1 MAKAKESYEEWKNR
15 KEQEGTLPASTTQRS
30 ATSAGSSY
38 KPKESY
44 EEWKARKEGKTSSN
58 NLITSFLTD
67 SRAYLSS
74 AQKEYDS
81 LNYQTGKSTYV
92 KRMTDAERLKARGRQ
107 IQQYIDRSGN
117 SSEYADLKKY
127 LEEFEKSADNV
138 LDAFRSSADFYG
150 QFDSEEKYNEYAAY
164 QKDREEKSVFDL
176 DAGQKEIAAMEQEL
190 AELKRQK
197 STDDSVKSMQNLYS
211 GSTYAAAQGD
221 IKSDRDLKIREMEQQ
236 ISSKKQYLNDAKRIQ
251 DGATLAS
258 VSGNDDFDAYK
269 GYVSTKNDSVRG
281 QFGMGY
287 DDLTYEYINGED
299 NGMRQSI
306 INKVVSYDADTE
318 KFFSYD
324 HMTPVQ
330 IAIYNYHYAKDGKE
344 AAEKYLNSIQET
356 LNDKAATERF
366 EKMKDRTALELVF
379 GLEAGLDQFQSG
391 VKNLFNTKD
400 DYIPQTAKQMASGL
414 VREDLADAGPKLPS
428 WMGGASLGQVGYDA
442 ITTTANM
449 APSILASTVIGTLF
463 PGTIA
468 IGAQKT
474 TAGAIAG
481 SALMGGSAAGNAYQ
495 EALNEG
501 YDKNQ
506 ARGYGLLV
514 GASETVMENV
524 LGGISAVGGNALGKY
539 MTQNVGAAD
548 TALKMIGKRLGA
560 SGLSEFTEEYL
571 QEVLTP
577 VFQNI
582 MLDTNN
588 EVKLFSAEALYS
600 GILGALTAGIME
612 GPTAISGEVR
622 TNRIGKQL
630 KAAGVSA
637 QRLADIGKTFA
648 ADTVA
653 YQLAGKVDENTNA
666 YTMGRLFNE
675 IGATLTE
682 QNVSDITEA
691 LVAKG
696 WDRGVAA
703 KNAKVMA
710 AVVDGEK
717 LSDKEVAII
726 EANDSLAEAMRTTI
740 VDPNATWF
748 QRNKGYNDIAM
759 TLAQKMTVP
768 KSAKTKQ
775 SLPGQENADVTDKV
789 DTQEENGAESEYEV
803 SAKGKTIL
811 KSTGKTVSIKEVADI
826 NDGKMMLRLED
837 GSTVDAGE
845 VSYASQDEALVYET
859 VAQMGASVKAANIL
873 VNGFKAA
880 QGDGLS
886 ASVYAH
892 GIDEAFQYG
901 KLGIPIR
908 ELARST
914 FASKLNVGQ
923 QEYVYRQGQR
933 VAGKQVAKDQATV
946 SQKGNAATTEKTSI
960 IGKVHFDRNGR
971 TFDSVRE
978 VSLTTME
985 QLSKTLGVEF
995 YVFESY
1001 MNENGERVYKDADGN
1016 EVSAPNGYYD
1026 PKDGSIHIDLNAGN
1040 GGKGTMLFTIAHELT
1055 HFIKQW
1061 SPAKFKVLANFLVKH
1076 YGEKGVSVDKL
1087 VDAQIAKAKKDG
1099 RKINREEAYEE
1110 MVADSMETMLTD
1122 GNVVQMMADLKQQDR
1137 SLWKKICDW
1146 FKDLAA
1152 DLQALVDAYKGVKPD
1167 SKEGKMVAQ
1176 MQDVIVILESLYADA
1191 LADAGENY
1199 HTAKVQKNTTEDG
1212 GVDGEYDIKL
1222 SPRMEEAFKPYAKEI
1237 NSVVNQ
1243 SISGKGN
1250 IDGKAQV
1257 KDIMPTGPKITAMV
1271 AASSG
1276 NAIDISQRKI
1286 ALSTS
1291 DIWHEFKRHTSVG
1304 AETSRG
1310 QIAFTKCQFQN
1321 AVKCIISPDMVET
1334 IFADTNNPT
1343 QKQSFAYAKKTSRGN
1358 YVVVEAVGGKKNPHI
1373 YPVMILQFSKD
1384 KWDKMMSQGKT
1395 LGEILFEN
1403 DAKKLQALDIQKNKK
1418 SRVTAAQF
1426 ASYEAIA
1433 NTLRSPQL
1441 DTKVSQP
1448 DEEVKKKFS
1457 LREPVEH
1464 TKNLVALHNLTE
1476 EKLAKTLELGGFPMP
1491 SIAIT
1496 KADIPHTNFGDITL
1510 VFGRDTVDPKV
1521 NRKNTVYSADAW
1533 TPVFPR
1539 TEYEADS
1546 KVESRISQK
1555 LRDLGNKVDDYFQ
1568 ADLRRVS
1575 YGFEHYL
1582 DRYDGEEGL
1591 VQHVMD
1597 NYGMKAAYLED
1608 SGKHIEKVT
1617 KLEKAKKDYNPDNAD
1632 KYQKIMDILGVTTA
1646 DEISKVNLKDAR
1658 DNHGTE
1664 LEAVYPGITASGMLM
1679 GRLFGIVK
1687 SYLESKDSGPIYNT
1701 VTDGAATQRLID
1713 EALDSEGYEVW
1724 VRNLFSGI
1732 VKDSGIYNNK
1742 DRFTPSGNRRTFK
1755 QTHLPVTLEN
1765 IVKAMAT
1772 QNGGSTKNVSGF
1784 NGIKTLRA
1792 GTAERF
1798 KSIEAMHQREGRLKN
1813 LSQEQLKEI
1822 NDTLQSRLYRIIEAI
1837 DNENGG
1843 KGESNSFFRYDTIG
1857 NIITEISE
1865 GGKYNIAEIQRIFEQ
1880 YSKEISDDTAQ
1891 EVKELLYDVTQM
1903 PVNIFEAKPE
1913 RVVGIDEIKA
1923 AILPRGTD
1931 QKIIDRLQQSGV
1943 SVRFYESGNDAERLQ
1958 LVNAMED
1965 VKFSGRDREAEKVSK
1980 VLQKEND
1987 KLKEDVQYLKELLK
2001 LQKSVTGG
2009 TMFTKT
2015 SVESAAGLLLKSA
2028 NAKGDKRELAKLLDG
2043 FYGYIAKGEE
2053 LTWEGVSEAAQ
2064 PAVDWLQSHVETKK
2078 QLDAF
2083 AADVLRELRG
2093 RRIYLDETQKK
2104 EAAYKFGSYNE
2115 YRKKMMGTVIFTDNG
2130 SVSLDS
2136 MWNELSSLYPSVFD
2150 PNTNATDMPEALMDA
2165 VDRLRNMDVGAYE
2178 YAYDD
2183 DMMAHDLIR
2192 QVYDTYW
2199 NVSTLKTVAD
2209 VKQKEINRLKG
2220 EHINRM
2226 TKLKEYHK
2234 EKTEQLKKEHKEELK
2249 RVREEYRQNAKEQ
2262 QQKIVDKYQESRKK
2276 AVAKVRET
2284 AEKRDAKA
2292 KLQKLVLDTVKWI
2305 SHPAKTAVKC
2315 PDLLKQP
2322 YSDFLNSIDMSSERL
2337 AKGGDPTKNDLRL
2350 ANAMGSLAT
2359 ALEKIMAS
2367 QDPTQDTAAVLD
2379 AGYLDLPANFV
2390 QKLRDM
2396 TEDVKAMMV
2405 EGEYVVNAMT
2415 AEEVRKLS
2423 QMIRTL
2429 NHAIKEVSTL
2439 YANLRFAN
2447 VEMLGDESMA
2457 FMDAIGEIQKTS
2469 GMKDFVQWENALPYY
2484 AFKRFGKGGE
2494 SIFEGL
2500 MDAQD
2505 KLAFLA
2511 QNIFNFQEKTW
2522 KGDEAKKWSE
2532 DTHTIDLPDGEQLT
2546 LTTADAMSIYCLS
2559 RRQQGLQHLLG
2570 GGVRVMG
2577 IKKDS
2582 QKAKDS
2588 RSTLTIKDIDAIISS
2603 LTDRQKKVAEAIQE
2617 FMSTTCS
2624 EWGNEISM
2632 KRFLTKEFNE
2642 KFYFPIESNDEN
2654 LPTKDPSAQQSDL
2667 FRLLNISATKT
2678 IDPRANNEV
2687 IIRNIFDVF
2696 TGHASDMARLNAFGL
2711 PLLDYMKWLNYRE
2724 KTVNEEG
2731 QIKVRG
2737 VRKYMETA
2745 YGNAAKSYVL
2755 NLIKDVNG
2763 RPSDNG
2769 DPSILMKWMRSAKTA
2784 SVGSSL
2790 RVATLQVTSYPRA
2803 ALVLS
2808 PKSLALGL
2816 TKVPKIDKA
2825 KKYCGI
2831 ALWKSFGFY
2840 DTNISRSIEE
2850 QMKGVKDVK
2859 QKLIELSLKGAELGD
2874 AITWGAMW
2882 NACEY
2887 EVASTKK
2894 YKVGSEEFYEA
2905 VAKKLREVVYRT
2917 QVVDSTLTRS
2927 QIMRSK
2933 RGMTQ
2938 EAAAFMSEPTLSAN
2952 ILMDAGMEFNLEK
2965 RRTNAKT
2972 AWNKTGKYVT
2982 NALAVYSIGQLTA
2995 ALLEG
3000 LWDAWRDDE
3009 DEKFGD
3015 KFVSAFTENL
3025 VMDLVP
3031 FNKIPIV
3038 SDVFEAGLAMIG
3050 VGFYSSDKMS
3060 TTWLTQAVSAAD
3072 AWRDVIGG
3080 NSSVTTYNALYKSVR
3095 ALSSF
3100 YGVSASGVM
3109 REGVDMWNNTAGAYD
3124 LTLKVLNYDRSKAE
3138 LGSLL
3143 LDAIIEG
3150 NDRQADSLRAEFEDE
3165 DAYQSALRS
3174 AIKERYLAGEIDTST
3189 AQEYLA
3195 LYGGK
3200 DGSKAYWLT
3209 EEWMYES
3216 GSDEEFGKYNKF
3228 FDAVKTGK
3236 NLKAVIKEYT
3246 SNGVK
3251 PETLAGQITEHFK
3264 PEYVE
3269 MTRSEKASIK
3279 GYLLNAFEQCG
3290 VKREDAAKK
3299 LQYWEFLSEHPD
3311 SELNQSQAEN
3321 YQEFAKPAGISVKQ
3335 FADYCRKTKG
3345 ISKKEDLMNVIDSLP
3360 INSAQKDA
3368 LYYAEGWA
3376 KSKLNEAPWH

>member
-1 MAKAKESYEEWKNR
+1 MALSNSVLERIKKDTEEKIGI
-15 KEQEGTLPASTTQRS
+15 KGYAPSSE
-30 ATSAGSSY
+30 ATGMQGS
-38 KPKESY
+38 K
-44 EEWKARKEGKTSSN
+44 
-58 NLITSFLTD
+58 
-67 SRAYLSS
+67 LSS
-74 AQKEYDS
+74 SGSGLSPAIQDRIRRDVALKRLGREDTGVDEDFIKKFQRDFQKYIYDS
-81 LNYQTGKSTYV
+81 QYDWNNMTYQSSRDDSIAKRRTDTERDLSDRATAIRTYLDLYGDNIDEEAYKSLSDY
-92 KRMTDAERLKARGRQ
+92 MDQFDA
-107 IQQYIDRSGN
+107 IRSGISHN
-117 SSEYADLKKY
+117 YVSMKNYYS
-127 LEEFEKSADNV
+127 
-138 LDAFRSSADFYG
+138 
-150 QFDSEEKYNEYAAY
+150 QFDTEDDYNAHVAK
-164 QKDREEKSVFDL
+164 QKDYEEKSKFDI
-176 DAGQKEIAAMEQEL
+176 DAGQKEIASLEEEL
-190 AELKRQK
+190 KELKRKRTLANSYQ
-197 STDDSVKSMQNLYS
+197 VAENAYL
-211 GSTYAAAQGD
+211 GSPYAAAQQGN
-221 IKSDRDLKIREMEQQ
+221 
-236 ISSKKQYLNDAKRIQ
+236 ISSESDDRISELEKLISQKKQYLNQAKHIQEGITLSGVAGNKDFASTSQYKTTIKEDASWWEYGVGDTQYEWINNQNGFRDEYESSMADLNAKA
-251 DGATLAS
+251 GAS
-258 VSGNDDFDAYK
+258 SQPGVYIGPKESIYKEK
-269 GYVSTKNDSVRG
+269 GYD
-281 QFGMGY
+281 Y
-287 DDLTYEYINGED
+287 LTENE
-299 NGMRQSI
+299 
-306 INKVVSYDADTE
+306 
-318 KFFSYD
+318 
-324 HMTPVQ
+324 
-330 IAIYNYHYAKDGKE
+330 IAIYNYYYAKEGKDKAQE
-344 AAEKYLNSIQET
+344 YLDSIQET
-356 LNDKAATERF
+356 LNIRKATGMYEDM
-366 EKMKDRTALELVF
+366 EENTLYELVF
-379 GLEAGLDQFQSG
+379 GVAAGLDQFKSG
-391 VKNLFNTKD
+391 TQNLFNTED
-400 DYIPQTAKQMASGL
+400 DYIPQTAYQIASGM
-414 VREDLADAGPKLPS
+414 VREDLADDGFKLPT
-428 WMGGASLGQVGYDA
+428 WLGGASLGQVGYDA
-442 ITTTANM
+442 ITTSANM
-449 APSILASTVIGTLF
+449 APSILASVGIGILN
-463 PGTIA
+463 P
-468 IGAQKT
+468 

-481 SALMGGSAAGNAYQ
+481 NVLMGASAAGNAYQ
-495 EALNEG
+495 EVLNNG
-501 YDKNQ
+501 YDKGQ
-506 ARGYGLLV
+506 ARLYSSMI
-514 GASETVMENV
+514 GASEAILGQM
-524 LGGISAVGGNALGKY
+524 LGGISKLGGTSKAVTNMLNGVDNAFLRFVGKMGGS
-539 MTQNVGAAD
+539 
-548 TALKMIGKRLGA
+548 MI
-560 SGLSEFTEEYL
+560 SEGFEEGL

-577 VFQNI
+577 MFENLI
-582 MLDTNN
+582 MHTDKNVN
-588 EVKLFSAEALYS
+588 WSDVAYS
-600 GILGALTAGIME
+600 YLLGSLTAGIVE
-612 GPTAISGEVR
+612 GPTTIAGEVN
-622 TNRIGKQL
+622 TYKTGKQL
-630 KAAGVSA
+630 QAADISA
-637 QRLADIGKTFA
+637 QSLAEIGRKFS

-653 YQLAGKVDENTNA
+653 YQLAGRVNENTGA

-682 QNVSDITEA
+682 QNVNDITKFLVQKNMPEA
-691 LVAKG
+691 MA
-696 WDRGVAA
+696 R
-703 KNAKVMA
+703 KNAKVLA
-710 AVVDGEK
+710 AVVDGAVM
-717 LSDKEVAII
+717 SDDYIRII
-726 EANDSLAEAMRTTI
+726 EANEPLAQAVKKVIINPNSTVYQRT
-740 VDPNATWF
+740 
-748 QRNKGYNDIAM
+748 KGYNDALRG
-759 TLAQKMTVP
+759 LAQEKAAPNT
-768 KSAKTKQ
+768 SRAKQ
-775 SLPGQENADVTDKV
+775 SLPGQENTDVTDKV

-803 SAKGKTIL
+803 STKGKTIL
-811 KSTGKTVSIKEVADI
+811 KPTGKMVSIKEVADI

-873 VNGFKAA
+873 VNGFKAN

-914 FASKLNVGQ
+914 FASKLNAGQ

-933 VAGKQVAKDQATV
+933 VAGKQVAKEQATV
-946 SQKGNAATTEKTSI
+946 SKKEKVAATEKFSAT
-960 IGKVHFDRNGR
+960 GNVHFDRNGR
-971 TFDSVRE
+971 TFDSIRE

-985 QLSKTLGVEF
+985 QLSKALGVEF

-1001 MNENGERVYKDADGN
+1001 KNENGERVYKDANGN
-1016 EVSAPNGYYD
+1016 EVPAPNGYYD
-1026 PKDGSIHIDLNAGN
+1026 PKDGSIHIDLNAGID
-1040 GGKGTMLFTIAHELT
+1040 GKGTMLFTIAHELT

-1087 VDAQIAKAKKDG
+1087 VDAQIAKAMRDG
-1099 RKINREEAYEE
+1099 RKIGREEAYEE

-1137 SLWKKICDW
+1137 SLWQKICDW

-1152 DLQALVDAYKGVKPD
+1152 DLQALVDAYKGVKPN

-1191 LADAGENY
+1191 LVEAGENY
-1199 HTAKVQKNTTEDG
+1199 QVAKGQKNTNRGAGEVKHHARPSTKDPRFLDPKTVTKSDVVEMLRLVENGKIYGNTYFPVRINTPSKLIYWAFERRGDVIDNNPIAMSADKAYNAMNRSGETEKG
-1212 GVDGEYDIKL
+1212 RPNSLSVDELVAMIDAMND
-1222 SPRMEEAFKPYAKEI
+1222 PRYIVYQSENDRYVEVVEFNTESGDTSFAIIEI
-1237 NSVVNQ
+1237 
-1243 SISGKGN
+1243 
-1250 IDGKAQV
+1250 
-1257 KDIMPTGPKITAMV
+1257 
-1271 AASSG
+1271 G
-1276 NAIDISQRKI
+1276 NAKDAPYMNGYEGGLYNILVTTYPPKS
-1286 ALSTS
+1286 
-1291 DIWHEFKRHTSVG
+1291 
-1304 AETSRG
+1304 
-1310 QIAFTKCQFQN
+1310 
-1321 AVKCIISPDMVET
+1321 
-1334 IFADTNNPT
+1334 
-1343 QKQSFAYAKKTSRGN
+1343 AK
-1358 YVVVEAVGGKKNPHI
+1358 
-1373 YPVMILQFSKD
+1373 
-1384 KWDKMMSQGKT
+1384 
-1395 LGEILFEN
+1395 
-1403 DAKKLQALDIQKNKK
+1403 
-1418 SRVTAAQF
+1418 
-1426 ASYEAIA
+1426 
-1433 NTLRSPQL
+1433 
-1441 DTKVSQP
+1441 
-1448 DEEVKKKFS
+1448 
-1457 LREPVEH
+1457 
-1464 TKNLVALHNLTE
+1464 
-1476 EKLAKTLELGGFPMP
+1476 
-1491 SIAIT
+1491 
-1496 KADIPHTNFGDITL
+1496 
-1510 VFGRDTVDPKV
+1510 
-1521 NRKNTVYSADAW
+1521 
-1533 TPVFPR
+1533 
-1539 TEYEADS
+1539 
-1546 KVESRISQK
+1546 K
-1555 LRDLGNKVDDYFQ
+1555 LRDLLNNPNNEVIYDKKKDASQRTSSSTVPSVLNDASFFDDSVPSNSDVVKGGFSGRDSDDNQLSKADYRYSGRTNEVGENQVD
-1568 ADLRRVS
+1568 
-1575 YGFEHYL
+1575 YGHIMDMNVEVNRLTREIAEFEET
-1582 DRYDGEEGL
+1582 EEFKTK
-1591 VQHVMD
+1591 
-1597 NYGMKAAYLED
+1597 MKEIFGSSD
-1608 SGKHIEKVT
+1608 IEKAIKDYT
-1617 KLEKAKKDYNPDNAD
+1617 EWRKTSGYEGMIEKRDALKTELEKAKKQFDEYNAEQAANEEKTAVEKSGLSEAEYFRKQAVKEFGYTPYFYDAGYITPNGKMLNFSGEKGKHFGSRGQDHRAIGIIYENTQGTAAMVRFMNDGNIRIMAETPGLDISSHVEPTKEQYATIRKFAKEFGIKERYFAVDISDENGRVIGNYEYDGYVNAD
-1632 KYQKIMDILGVTTA
+1632 RVVNDIKYYFENG
-1646 DEISKVNLKDAR
+1646 KVREQSSIASFLQSAR
-1658 DNHGTE
+1658 D
-1664 LEAVYPGITASGMLM
+1664 
-1679 GRLFGIVK
+1679 
-1687 SYLESKDSGPIYNT
+1687 
-1701 VTDGAATQRLID
+1701 Q
-1713 EALDSEGYEVW
+1713 
-1724 VRNLFSGI
+1724 
-1732 VKDSGIYNNK
+1732 
-1742 DRFTPSGNRRTFK
+1742 
-1755 QTHLPVTLEN
+1755 
-1765 IVKAMAT
+1765 
-1772 QNGGSTKNVSGF
+1772 
-1784 NGIKTLRA
+1784 
-1792 GTAERF
+1792 
-1798 KSIEAMHQREGRLKN
+1798 
-1813 LSQEQLKEI
+1813 
-1822 NDTLQSRLYRIIEAI
+1822 
-1837 DNENGG
+1837 
-1843 KGESNSFFRYDTIG
+1843 
-1857 NIITEISE
+1857 
-1865 GGKYNIAEIQRIFEQ
+1865 
-1880 YSKEISDDTAQ
+1880 
-1891 EVKELLYDVTQM
+1891 
-1903 PVNIFEAKPE
+1903 
-1913 RVVGIDEIKA
+1913 
-1923 AILPRGTD
+1923 
-1931 QKIIDRLQQSGV
+1931 
-1943 SVRFYESGNDAERLQ
+1943 
-1958 LVNAMED
+1958 
-1965 VKFSGRDREAEKVSK
+1965 EAEKVSK

-1987 KLKEDVQYLKELLK
+1987 KLKEDVKYLKELLK
-2001 LQKSVTGG
+2001 LQRSVTDG
-2009 TMFTKT
+2009 TKFTKS
-2015 SVESAAGLLLKSA
+2015 SVEAAAWLLMKSA

-2043 FYGYIAKGEE
+2043 FYGYIAKGDE

-2083 AADVLRELRG
+2083 AEDVLRELRG
-2093 RRIYLDETQKK
+2093 SRTYLDETQKK

-2130 SVSLDS
+2130 SISLDS
-2136 MWNELSSLYPSVFD
+2136 MWHELSSLYPSVFD

-2165 VDRLRNMDVGAYE
+2165 VDRLRNMDVSAYE

-2183 DMMAHDLIR
+2183 DMMAHDMIR

-2276 AVAKVRET
+2276 VVAKVRET

-2315 PDLLKQP
+2315 PDILKQP
-2322 YSDFLNSIDMSSERL
+2322 YADFLNSIDMSSERL

-2359 ALEKIMAS
+2359 ALDKIMSS

-2396 TEDVKAMMV
+2396 TEDVKAMMI

-2415 AEEVRKLS
+2415 AEEIRKLS

-2469 GMKDFVQWENALPYY
+2469 GTKDFVQWENALPYY

-2546 LTTADAMSIYCLS
+2546 ITTADAMSIYCLS
-2559 RRQQGLQHLLG
+2559 RRQQGLQHLMG

-2577 IKKDS
+2577 IQKGS

-2654 LPTKDPSAQQSDL
+2654 LPTKDPYAQQSDL
-2667 FRLLNISATKT
+2667 FRLLNISATKA

-2724 KTVNEEG
+2724 KTVNEDG

-2790 RVATLQVTSYPRA
+2790 RVATLQLTSYPRA

-2816 TKVPKIDKA
+2816 TKAPNIEKA

-2859 QKLIELSLKGAELGD
+2859 QKLIEFSLKGAEIGD

-2887 EVASTKK
+2887 EIASTKK

-2905 VAKKLREVVYRT
+2905 VGKKLREVVYRT

-2933 RGMTQ
+2933 RGMAQ
-2938 EAAAFMSEPTLSAN
+2938 ETAAFMSEPTLSAN
-2952 ILMDAGMEFNLEK
+2952 ILMDAGMEFSLEK

-2972 AWNKTGKYVT
+2972 AWKKTGKYVT

-3009 DEKFGD
+3009 DEEFGE

-3038 SDVFEAGLAMIG
+3038 SDVFEAALAMIG

-3109 REGVDMWNNTAGAYD
+3109 REGVALWNNTAGAYD
-3124 LTLKVLNYDRSKAE
+3124 VTLKVLNYDRSKAE
-3138 LGSLL
+3138 LGALL
-3143 LDAIIEG
+3143 LDALVEG

-3189 AQEYLA
+3189 AQKYLVQ
-3195 LYGGK
+3195 YGGK
-3200 DGSKAYWLT
+3200 DGSKAHWLT

-3216 GSDEEFGKYNKF
+3216 DSDEDFGKYNKF

-3236 NLKAVIKEYT
+3236 NLKTVIKEYT
-3246 SNGVK
+3246 ANGVK

-3264 PEYVE
+3264 PEYME

-3299 LQYWEFLSEHPD
+3299 LQHWEFLSEYPD
-3311 SELNQSQAEN
+3311 SGLTQSQVEN
-3321 YQEFAKPAGISVKQ
+3321 YHEFAKTAGISAKVYI
-3335 FADYCRKTKG
+3335 DYCHKAKG
-3345 ISKKEDLMNVIDSLP
+3345 ISKKEDLMDIIDSLP

-3376 KSKLNEAPWH
+3376 ASKLNEAPWH